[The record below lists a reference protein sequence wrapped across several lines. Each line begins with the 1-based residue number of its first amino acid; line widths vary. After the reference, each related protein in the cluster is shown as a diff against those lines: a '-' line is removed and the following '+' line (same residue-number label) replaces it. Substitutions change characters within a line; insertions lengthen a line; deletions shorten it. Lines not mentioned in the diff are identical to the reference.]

1 MRSQILV
8 RPKMDA
14 SMEPKYTIFKVGGLF
29 EMPTVQ
35 FHWALWTVYLF
46 LFRDRF
52 SEILQFNMTAH
63 FLFGF
68 QFNLGSSTLANES

>member
-35 FHWALWTVYLF
+35 LHWALWTVYLF

-52 SEILQFNMTAH
+52 SEILQLNMTAQ